1 MSTKHLAPEERQRE
15 RALARIIELRERIAA
30 FDYVCS
36 GTLTHRTMRCGK
48 PTCRCQQD
56 PAARHGPYDYWARLE
71 NGRLASRLLTPDQA
85 QTVRLAIANLREIRA
100 LLHRWERE
108 TLRAAGV
115 RPTKKLKK

>member
-1 MSTKHLAPEERQRE
+1 MRRQE
-15 RALARIIELRERIAA
+15 RALARIAEVRERIAA

-48 PTCRCQQD
+48 SNCRCQQD

-71 NGRLASRLLTPDQA
+71 GGKLVNRLLSPTQA
-85 QTVRLAIANLREIRA
+85 HMIRSAITNFRQIRA
-100 LLHRWERE
+100 LLRRWERE

-115 RPTKKLKK
+115 RPTKKP

>member
-1 MSTKHLAPEERQRE
+1 MRRQE
-15 RALARIIELRERIAA
+15 RALARIAELREQEIAA
-30 FDYVCS
+30 YDYVCS

-48 PTCRCQQD
+48 PTCRCHRD
-56 PAARHGPYDYWARLE
+56 PATRHGPYDYWARLE
-71 NGRLASRLLTPDQA
+71 GGKLVSRLLTPDQA

-100 LLHRWERE
+100 LLNRWERE